1 MISKNKISRQPKL
14 FNVILNI
21 KILYRSQ
28 STQGVYNRT
37 LRKIEDF
44 LTSRLESLLD
54 LDQESLAD
62 YLYKQDKDQEKYSAV
77 KNIKVRNFLLKTK
90 VMS

>member
-1 MISKNKISRQPKL
+1 M
-14 FNVILNI
+14 
-21 KILYRSQ
+21 LYRSQ
-28 STQGVYNRT
+28 STQGVYNHT

-62 YLYKQDKDQEKYSAV
+62 YLYNQDKDQEKYSAV
-77 KNIKVRNFLLKTK
+77 KNIKVRNFFTK
-90 VMS
+90 N